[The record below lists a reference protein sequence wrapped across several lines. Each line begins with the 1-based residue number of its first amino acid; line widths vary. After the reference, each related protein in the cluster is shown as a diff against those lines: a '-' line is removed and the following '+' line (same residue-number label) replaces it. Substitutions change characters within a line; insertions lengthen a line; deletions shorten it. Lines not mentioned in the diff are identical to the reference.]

1 MRRGGET
8 AGRVPR
14 IDDRELACPVGA
26 DESSR
31 VELEETLRAGH
42 PELDFTIEP
51 THLLALSTSR

>member
-1 MRRGGET
+1 M

-42 PELDFTIEP
+42 PELDFTVEP